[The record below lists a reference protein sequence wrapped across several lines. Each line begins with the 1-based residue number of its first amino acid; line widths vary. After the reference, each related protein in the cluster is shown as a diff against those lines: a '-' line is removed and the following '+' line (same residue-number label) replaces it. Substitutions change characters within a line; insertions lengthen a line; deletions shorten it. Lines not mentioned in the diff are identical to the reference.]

1 MTAARFVRAQAE
13 SVPAGGARVGAQTA
27 VDQANLQTI
36 AEHMFA
42 LMMRNVSSD
51 GFVVSDPLAP
61 GSFSSPGC
69 VIAAPSYP
77 ADLSSVNQN
86 YIFNWVR
93 DAALT
98 AIELAAAH
106 IPIRPGA
113 GGVEALVNYVNFAA
127 TCQSNATP
135 TMSHACFTIE
145 GQSRPW
151 SEQSDGPALQTLAM
165 LQAFDQLDAAT
176 QATATAVI
184 NKNVEYLLTVYQATT
199 TNLWEE
205 HEGYSFFAR
214 AAQLRC
220 FEQITANTVGIP
232 VPDGTAAAIT
242 WLQSALQSHWN
253 GTYYVTILYPP
264 APGAPPPAAPAQ
276 QSYDPNID
284 IVQAAIYGAVPVT
297 DTKLLATAAQLRTQW
312 ADSSSPS
319 FYPIN
324 GADASIG
331 LGPMFGRYP
340 GDTYDGDTADHV
352 VGGHPWA
359 LCTCNFAEL
368 YYRVSTAITQS
379 KSVPVDALSTEFFGQ
394 IGITAGSTPE
404 QAVGALQSAGDA
416 MLRAVIYHSDN
427 LELSEQFDGTGGYEK
442 SVRDLTWSY
451 GAFLSAV
458 RAKTGQDV
466 EG

>member
-1 MTAARFVRAQAE
+1 MMQFVRAQAE
-13 SVPAGGARVGAQTA
+13 SVPAGAARVGVQTA
-27 VDQANLQTI
+27 LDQVNLQTI
-36 AEHMFA
+36 AQHMYD
-42 LMMRNVSSD
+42 LMLRNVSSD

-61 GSFSSPGC
+61 GSFSTPGC

-86 YIFNWVR
+86 YIFNWMR

-98 AIELAAAH
+98 AVELAAAN
-106 IPIRPGA
+106 IPERPGA
-113 GGVEALVNYVNFAA
+113 GGVQPLIDYVNFAA
-127 TCQSNATP
+127 TCQRNATP

-151 SEQSDGPALQTLAM
+151 SEQSDGPALQSLAM
-165 LQAFDQLDAAT
+165 LQAFPQLDAAT

-184 NKNVEYLLTVYQATT
+184 NKNVEYLLTVYQDAT

-205 HEGYSFFAR
+205 KLGYSFFAR
-214 AAQLRC
+214 SAQLRC
-220 FEQITANTVGIP
+220 FEQITTNTLGIP
-232 VPDGTAAAIT
+232 VPAGTAAAIT
-242 WLQSALQSHWN
+242 WLRSALQSHWN

-264 APGAPPPAAPAQ
+264 APGAPPPAAPLQ

-297 DTKLLATAAQLRTQW
+297 DTKLLATAALLHSQW
-312 ADSSSPS
+312 SDSSSPS

-331 LGPMFGRYP
+331 VGPMFGRYP
-340 GDTYDGDTADHV
+340 GDTYDGDTNDHV

-359 LCTCNFAEL
+359 LCTANFAEL
-368 YYRVSTAITQS
+368 YYRLANAITES
-379 KSVPVDALSTEFFGQ
+379 KTVPLDALSTGFFGQ
-394 IGITAGSTPE
+394 LAITAATTAE
-404 QAVGALQSAGDA
+404 QAVAALQSAGDA
-416 MLRAVIYHSDN
+416 MLGAIIHHSDN
-427 LELSEQFDGTGGYEK
+427 LELSEQFDGTSGYEK

-458 RAKTGQDV
+458 RAKTGQGV
-466 EG
+466 RG